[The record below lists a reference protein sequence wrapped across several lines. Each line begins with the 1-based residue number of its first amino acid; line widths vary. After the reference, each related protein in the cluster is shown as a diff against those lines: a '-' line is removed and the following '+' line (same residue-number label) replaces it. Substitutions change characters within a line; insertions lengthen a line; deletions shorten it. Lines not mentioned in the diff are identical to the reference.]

1 MFFIKFAKK
10 LPQIQTMIKYIIL
23 TKRVPLSMNPI
34 QLAHSPDAD
43 DIFMYFAIKFGW
55 VDTKGYTFKNIGLD
69 IETLNV
75 EALRGTYDV
84 SAISFGMYPLIKDE
98 YALLRTAVSFGEGYG
113 PKLIRRKDKKLKR
126 NFKVA
131 LSGKYTTNAMLFRIY
146 YPEARPVYMDFLE
159 IEEAVVSG
167 KVDAGVLIHESILDF
182 DESLEVEKE
191 IWDIWVELAG
201 EGLPLPL
208 GGMAIRRSLP
218 LNRAIDIENIL
229 INGVKVANERKEELC
244 TKLETDNLVRI
255 SDEMLKKYLDMY
267 ASDESVELSDLQL
280 KALDKLYDI
289 GFTHGLWE
297 SPIKTE
303 DYLIPKEYEALRN
316 S

>member
-1 MFFIKFAKK
+1 M
-10 LPQIQTMIKYIIL
+10 P
-23 TKRVPLSMNPI
+23 NPI

-55 VDTKGYTFKNIGLD
+55 VDTKGYTFTNIGLD

-75 EALRGTYDV
+75 EALKGTYDV

-131 LSGKYTTNAMLFRIY
+131 LSGKYTTNAMLFRLY
-146 YPEARPVYMDFLE
+146 FPDARPVYMDFLE

-182 DESLEVEKE
+182 DKSLEVEKE
-191 IWDIWVELAG
+191 LWDIWVELAG

-229 INGVKVANERKEELC
+229 IDGVKVANEKKEELC
-244 TKLETDNLVRI
+244 TKLEADNLVRI
-255 SDEMLKKYLDMY
+255 SDEMLTKYLDMY
-267 ASDESVELSDLQL
+267 ASDESVELSELQL
-280 KALDKLYDI
+280 KALDKLYQI
-289 GFTHGLWE
+289 GFEHGMWE
-297 SPIKTE
+297 CPMKTE
-303 DYLIPKEYEALRN
+303 EYLIPKEYEALRN

>member
-1 MFFIKFAKK
+1 M
-10 LPQIQTMIKYIIL
+10 P
-23 TKRVPLSMNPI
+23 NPI
-34 QLAHSPDAD
+34 ELAHSPDAD

-55 VDTKGYTFKNIGLD
+55 VDTKGYAFTNIGLD

-75 EALRGTYDV
+75 EALKGTYDV

-146 YPEARPVYMDFLE
+146 YPDARPIYMDFLE

-191 IWDIWVELAG
+191 LWDIWVELAG

-229 INGVKVANERKEELC
+229 IDGVKVANDRKEELC
-244 TKLETDNLVRI
+244 TKLENDKLVRI
-255 SDEMLKKYLDMY
+255 SSDMLKKYLDMY
-267 ASDESVELSDLQL
+267 ASDESVELSELQL
-280 KALDKLYDI
+280 NALDKLYQI
-289 GFTHGLWE
+289 GFEHGLWDT
-297 SPIKTE
+297 PMQTE
-303 DYLIPKEYEALRN
+303 DYLIPKEYEELRN